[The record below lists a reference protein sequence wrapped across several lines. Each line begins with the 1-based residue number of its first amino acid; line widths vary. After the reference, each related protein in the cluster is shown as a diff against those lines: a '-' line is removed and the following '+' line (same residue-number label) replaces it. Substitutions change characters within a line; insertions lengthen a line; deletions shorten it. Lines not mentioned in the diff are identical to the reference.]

1 MKNQYLNI
9 PLGIALLFF
18 FVFQGQAQDGRNRRL
33 TKGKRVQ
40 QAISPEAK
48 AKMFQKW
55 NMRQAPLPASA
66 SHEPARLHYSTLD
79 HSTTATRR
87 LKDLRRVV
95 KDNKTRLPLT
105 IRTRSNLASK
115 HKVKSLSGAQS
126 LKASYLS
133 KIHDLLPLK
142 DANREFKVSDFHTDA
157 LGHTHVKMQQVYE
170 GLEVWG
176 SEAIIHLNPEGEE
189 LFNGRFTYTPDIG
202 TIKAKISAEEAIAK
216 VEKQSMKDFKH
227 IPLGPNQRER
237 MRYPG
242 PQTKLLIFADPL
254 QPRQHRLAY
263 EVEIRPNVK
272 DHVFYMVDAKNGE
285 IITYMNHTCTFA
297 SEISYDVLPPSTATG
312 TDLNGESQTVNTFD
326 VGNGFLLVDAGK
338 DMYRGDNT
346 TLKNNDGLIITWDHE
361 NNIRE
366 DNLGPV
372 SSGNNQWSRTS
383 LSAHANASECY
394 DYYEQVH
401 NHVSIDNRGR
411 DINSFINVPDE
422 ENQPMDNA
430 YWNGFGIYYGNGDR
444 AFSSLAGALD
454 VAAHEITHGLISS
467 TANLV
472 YQNEPGA
479 LNESFADVFGVLIER
494 EDFRIGEDVV
504 NTNIFTS
511 GALRDV
517 ANPTQGLNPNSNG
530 YQPASV
536 EDQFR
541 GSADNGG
548 VHINSGIPNRAF
560 FLFWNDEEVST
571 EEAEKVYYRALTEY
585 LIRSSQFVDA
595 RLAVVQAATD
605 LHGANSPEV
614 SAANAAFD
622 AVGIADPNAGGGM
635 EEPREDPFEELEV
648 NPGANLIAL
657 VNTAPVSSDSN
668 RIYLFDPEIPGDEA
682 FFPLSKSEPNHPVS
696 INDNGEVMGWV
707 DTDSLIKVIYNLG
720 TEFQQEFTFD
730 TPPFWRRAAISRDG
744 NRMAILSV
752 FRDTAIYILDLETN
766 SSMVYTVYNPTTAE
780 GLRAANVL
788 DVDAMEWSFDGEYLM
803 YDAIN
808 AVSDSGDFKEF
819 YFDIGFIK
827 VWDNEQNTFGDGNII
842 HLFSDIPEGVSV
854 GNPSFAKNAPF
865 IITFDVAVENDST
878 NDVFDEFYIHTLN
891 LETGEGGR
899 ILENNTIGF
908 PNYSI
913 DDSEIIFTAL
923 NDSLLANGDTLFEIV
938 RLPMKEDRITTQSAP
953 KAEVSGAKW
962 PVWFATGERNL
973 EVDIDEELT
982 NGTPLTLFPNPAGD
996 QISISYELSKQV
1008 LMNMSIYNS
1017 LGQLVNRID
1026 GERDSFPGKHQL
1038 EVSLADL
1045 PTGMYTLVW
1054 KVEDNQEAIKFIKD

>member
-18 FVFQGQAQDGRNRRL
+18 FVFQGHAQDGTSRSM
-33 TKGKRVQ
+33 TKGKRVH

-55 NMRQAPLPASA
+55 NMRQAPLPAST
-66 SHEPARLHYSTLD
+66 SQSPARLHYSQLD

-189 LFNGRFTYTPDIG
+189 LFNGRFTYTPDLG

-227 IPLGPNQRER
+227 VPLGPNQLER
-237 MRYPG
+237 MGYPG

-297 SEISYDVLPPSTATG
+297 PEISYDALPPSTATG
-312 TDLNGESQTVNTFD
+312 TDLNGQSQTVNTFD

-338 DMYRGDNT
+338 DMYRGDNA
-346 TLKNNDGLIITWDHE
+346 TLMNNDGLIITWDHE

-366 DNLGPV
+366 GNLGPV

-394 DYYEQVH
+394 DYFEQVH
-401 NHVSIDNRGR
+401 QHVSIDNRGR

-430 YWNGFGIYYGNGDR
+430 YWNGYGIYYGNGDR
-444 AFSSLAGALD
+444 AFSALAGALD
-454 VAAHEITHGLISS
+454 VAAHEITHGIISS

-479 LNESFADVFGVLIER
+479 LNESFADVFGVLVER
-494 EDFRIGEDVV
+494 ENFQIGEDVV

-511 GALRDV
+511 GALRNV
-517 ANPTQGLNPNSNG
+517 ADPTQGLNPNSNG

-536 EDQFR
+536 ADQFR

-614 SAANAAFD
+614 AAAHAAFD

-648 NPGANLIAL
+648 NPGADLILL
-657 VNTAPVSSDSN
+657 VNDANADVDPN
-668 RIYLFDPEIPGDEA
+668 RIYLYDPSLQGAEA
-682 FFPLSKSEPNHPVS
+682 FTPLSLSEPNHPISVS
-696 INDNGEVMGWV
+696 DNGEFMAWV
-707 DTDSLIKVIYNLG
+707 DDKFRIKELVGLG
-720 TEFQQEFTFD
+720 TEDQEEYFLDSTA
-730 TPPFWRRAAISRDG
+730 FWSNVALSRDG
-744 NRMAILSV
+744 NKLAAIARE
-752 FRDTAIYILDLETN
+752 RDTSIYIFDLIEGTL
-766 SSMVYTVYNPTTAE
+766 MRFPLFNPTTAE
-780 GLRAANVL
+780 GVTTGNVL
-788 DVDAMEWSFDGEYLM
+788 FADAIEWTLDGEYLM
-803 YDAIN
+803 YDAFNLI
-808 AVSDSGDFKEF
+808 SESGPFEEF
-819 YFDIGFIK
+819 YWDIGFMKI
-827 VWDNEQNTFGDGNII
+827 WDNETNTFGDGNII
-842 HLFSDIPEGVSV
+842 KLFSDIPEGVSI
-854 GNPSFAKNAPF
+854 GNPTFAKNAPF
-865 IITFDVAVENDST
+865 IITFDEAIENDPT
-878 NDVFDEFYIHTLN
+878 NEDFDEYYIRTLN
-891 LETGEGGR
+891 TETGEGGR
-899 ILENNTIGF
+899 IVENNTIGF
-908 PNYSI
+908 PTYSV
-913 DDSEIIFTAL
+913 DDSEIAYT
-923 NDSLLANGDTLFEIV
+923 SKGDTGQFNIMRISLQ
-938 RLPMKEDRITTQSAP
+938 EDRITAKGDSFLNVI
-953 KAEVSGAKW
+953 EAKW
-962 PVWFATGERNL
+962 PVWFATGDRNL

-982 NGTPLTLFPNPAGD
+982 NGTPLTLFPNPAGE
-996 QISISYELSKQV
+996 QISISYELSQQV
-1008 LMNMSIYNS
+1008 QMDMSIYNS

-1026 GERDSFPGKHQL
+1026 GKGDSLPGKHRL